1 MSTRAAPSNLYA
13 GFVTNLL
20 QSAAARKL
28 LVLTIVFVL
37 SVSMLTTI
45 VLQTGLVIQ
54 ISQFAWFL
62 QIAAALF
69 LLSVWCFARHD
80 DFRLAHAAIITAV
93 ATISLML
100 CGLVSNTGLR
110 LKMPVADDRLAAMD
124 AMLGLD
130 MADAVVLTAQ
140 TPWLSDL
147 LAFAYNW
154 SSLAVVAAIVGL
166 LAFKQI
172 RRSWELTLTV
182 VVAMQMVAV
191 ISVFFPAKGTAFF
204 FDLAYL
210 QGNGIPVG
218 AAVYAGDTF
227 DRFYH
232 GSDLLVGLADLNGV
246 VVFPSFH
253 TVLALLATQALWN
266 GPARI
271 LAVMWTAL
279 VIVSTV
285 PMGGHYVVD
294 LAAGV
299 VVWISA
305 YTVAT
310 WAEYGPAGRSA
321 VNSPSG

>member
-1 MSTRAAPSNLYA
+1 MNTRAASPIF
-13 GFVTNLL
+13 GPDFVTNFS

-28 LVLTIVFVL
+28 FVL
-37 SVSMLTTI
+37 MIVCGLSGAVLTTI
-45 VLQTGLVIQ
+45 LLRTGLIIQ
-54 ISQFAWFL
+54 IAEFAQFL
-62 QIAAALF
+62 QIAVALSV
-69 LLSVWCFARHD
+69 LSVWCFARHD
-80 DFRLAHAAIITAV
+80 DLRLANAAIITAI

-110 LKMPVADDRLAAMD
+110 LKMPVADARLAGID

-130 MADAVVLTAQ
+130 MADVVVFTAQ

-154 SSLAVVAAIVGL
+154 SSLAVFAVIVGM
-166 LAFKQI
+166 LACKQI
-172 RRSWELTLTV
+172 ARSWELTLTIV
-182 VVAMQMVAV
+182 ITMQMVAI

-204 FDLAYL
+204 FDLAHL

-232 GSDLLVGLADLNGV
+232 GSKLLVGLADLNGV

-266 GPARI
+266 SPARWPAI
-271 LAVMWTAL
+271 IWTAM
-279 VIVSTV
+279 VIVSTI
-285 PMGGHYVVD
+285 PMGGHYVID

-299 VVWISA
+299 AVWIVA
-305 YTVAT
+305 YKVAI
-310 WAEYGPAGRSA
+310 WAEYGPTGG
-321 VNSPSG
+321 SPINNPSS

>member
-1 MSTRAAPSNLYA
+1 MNTRVASSIFDPD
-13 GFVTNLL
+13 FVTNLSH
-20 QSAAARKL
+20 SAAARKL
-28 LVLTIVFVL
+28 FVLTVVCGL

-45 VLQTGLVIQ
+45 LLQTGLIIQ
-54 ISQFAWFL
+54 IFEFGRFL
-62 QIAAALF
+62 QIAAAMF
-69 LLSVWCFARHD
+69 VLSAWCFARHD
-80 DFRLAHAAIITAV
+80 DLRLANAAIITAI

-110 LKMPVADDRLAAMD
+110 MNMPVADARLAGID

-147 LAFAYNW
+147 LVFAYNW
-154 SSLAVVAAIVGL
+154 SSLAVVAAIVGM
-166 LAFKQI
+166 LACKQI
-172 RRSWELTLTV
+172 RRGWELTLTIV
-182 VVAMQMVAV
+182 ITMQIVAI

-204 FDLAYL
+204 FDLAHL

-232 GSDLLVGLADLNGV
+232 GSKLLVGLADLNGV

-266 GPARI
+266 SPARWP
-271 LAVMWTAL
+271 AVFWTAM
-279 VIVSTV
+279 VIISTI

-299 VVWISA
+299 TVWIVA
-305 YTVAT
+305 YKVAM
-310 WAEYGPAGRSA
+310 WAEYGPTGGSA
-321 VNSPSG
+321 ISNPSG